1 MSDRRRDDRW
11 RDERRDRSRERGK
24 DERDRR
30 PSSGRERRDGGSSRP
45 SGGLPPRAPSNPL
58 MAEAYRLAKEKQQ
71 QREREAQGGAA
82 AAESDDDEPVERPP
96 SRGWRA
102 AAEDEGEMPE
112 DGELPV
118 TAPSPPPSG
127 KKRKHAP
134 IVWHTPPKAAR
145 AELPS
150 VGSSKGLQ
158 GLGAGAAAGA
168 APKSAAERALDEVL
182 AFQAQQLGAEG
193 GAEGGDD
200 EQPFMKP
207 SPSVSSEGKE
217 EEQGAARREQ
227 QSPHSPAGGA
237 AGTAAAGG
245 DGEAQTAPSAQPKR
259 ASRWMAEEEAAG
271 GEAQRAVAAA
281 AAGKEQAAGR
291 DLGAGTDAGQQEGEQ
306 GDEEEDADQ
315 LSPRPVKRCV
325 NMLDECRSV
334 DNYVQLNRISEGTYG
349 VVYRAR
355 DGETGEIC
363 ALKRVKLEKE
373 RDGFPLTSIREINI
387 LLSLN
392 HPHIVNV
399 SEVVVGTSLDAVFM
413 VMEYCDHDL
422 KAVMEERM
430 TQPFSIAEVKTLMLQ
445 LLSGMAYLHD
455 NWVLHRDLKTSN
467 ILYTNRGE
475 LKLCDFGLAR
485 QYGSPL
491 APYTHMVV
499 TLWYRAPELLLGQRK
514 YSTAVDVWSI
524 GCIMAELLSKEPLF
538 PGKSEIDQLQLI
550 LKTMGS
556 PTEETWPG
564 VSKLPHAKKFNLGKY
579 PAGNLRQRFPAPGLG
594 FDGRPSLS
602 EQGFHL
608 LSSLL
613 ELCPERRMSC
623 EEALDHA
630 WFREHPLPKD
640 RALMPT
646 FPATNDQTQQRY
658 AAARARTSAKG
669 AG

>member
-1 MSDRRRDDRW
+1 M
-11 RDERRDRSRERGK
+11 G
-24 DERDRR
+24 
-30 PSSGRERRDGGSSRP
+30 
-45 SGGLPPRAPSNPL
+45 
-58 MAEAYRLAKEKQQ
+58 
-71 QREREAQGGAA
+71 
-82 AAESDDDEPVERPP
+82 
-96 SRGWRA
+96 
-102 AAEDEGEMPE
+102 AAEDEE
-112 DGELPV
+112 D
-118 TAPSPPPSG
+118 
-127 KKRKHAP
+127 
-134 IVWHTPPKAAR
+134 
-145 AELPS
+145 
-150 VGSSKGLQ
+150 
-158 GLGAGAAAGA
+158 
-168 APKSAAERALDEVL
+168 
-182 AFQAQQLGAEG
+182 EG
-193 GAEGGDD
+193 
-200 EQPFMKP
+200 
-207 SPSVSSEGKE
+207 
-217 EEQGAARREQ
+217 
-227 QSPHSPAGGA
+227 
-237 AGTAAAGG
+237 
-245 DGEAQTAPSAQPKR
+245 
-259 ASRWMAEEEAAG
+259 
-271 GEAQRAVAAA
+271 
-281 AAGKEQAAGR
+281 
-291 DLGAGTDAGQQEGEQ
+291 
-306 GDEEEDADQ
+306 
-315 LSPRPVKRCV
+315 SPRPVKRCV

-334 DNYVQLNRISEGTYG
+334 DNYEKLNRISEGTYG

-355 DGETGEIC
+355 DRETGEIC
-363 ALKRVKLEKE
+363 ALKKVKLEKE

-399 SEVVVGTSLDAVFM
+399 SEVVVGPSLDAVFM

-556 PTEETWPG
+556 PTEDSWPG
-564 VSKLPHAKKFNLGKY
+564 VSKLPHAKKFNLGKH
-579 PAGNLRQRFPAPGLG
+579 PAGTLRQRFPAPGLG

-623 EEALDHA
+623 EEAQDHP

-658 AAARARTSAKG
+658 AAARARASAKG